1 MTSDPDGKTPR
12 PERSGLKALRRALL
26 VRWPA
31 ARVLD
36 VELSLDGRP
45 LADLALEEGD
55 RVWLVLRRKRL
66 DHGTAAEVQAAFER
80 ALALGPLLPRT
91 LGSDALDVR
100 MLLVVRDLVEG
111 GRAALAPALDAGL
124 VLVRRHK
131 LESASGKR
139 SMLEVVEGELADD
152 DSPSR
157 AALPVAGLA
166 PDAARFVAALDAR
179 LAPLAAE
186 LIRRQARLDPELSCE
201 GDEHGLVW
209 IHAEEVLC
217 TLGVGDGG
225 LECRVAGVGVPRLL
239 RSAPDLEEWLDFLL
253 AQLFERWPGGGAE
266 PSFEIPRPERGG
278 QWLSP
283 EEYEAFQD

>member
-12 PERSGLKALRRALL
+12 PERSGLKALHRALL
-26 VRWPA
+26 DRWPE

-36 VELSLDGRP
+36 RDLVLDGTA
-45 LADLALEEGD
+45 LADLVLQAGERL
-55 RVWLVLRRKRL
+55 WLVLRRKRL
-66 DHGTAAEVQAAFER
+66 DRATALEARAAFDR
-80 ALALGPLLPRT
+80 ARELGRLLPRT
-91 LGSDALDVR
+91 LGSDASEVR
-100 MLLVVRDLVEG
+100 LLLVVKRLVEG
-111 GRAALAPALDAGL
+111 GRAELAPALDEGL
-124 VLVRRHK
+124 VLAVRHELR
-131 LESASGKR
+131 SARGKR
-139 SMLEVVEGELADD
+139 SLLEVAAGELEDIGR
-152 DSPSR
+152 SERGP
-157 AALPVAGLA
+157 LPVAGLP
-166 PDAARFVAALDAR
+166 PDAARFVATLDRR

-209 IHAEEVLC
+209 LHAEEVLC

-225 LECRVAGVGVPRLL
+225 LECRVAGVGMPRVL
-239 RSAPDLEEWLDFLL
+239 RSAPDLEDWLDFLL
-253 AQLFERWPGGGAE
+253 AQLFERWPGGGTE